1 MQFGILTFF
10 YAFTTIVFTFEKRA
24 PLAQLVEQWTVNPC
38 VAGSKPAGGGQLSQT
53 DSCFLFNKQR
63 CIVDTS
69 GFEPELPREA
79 ESAQDVRASGKKPT
93 PAWSG
98 AEGSRR
104 SESRE

>member
-1 MQFGILTFF
+1 MTS
-10 YAFTTIVFTFEKRA
+10 TFEKRA

-79 ESAQDVRASGKKPT
+79 ESAQDVRASGKKLT